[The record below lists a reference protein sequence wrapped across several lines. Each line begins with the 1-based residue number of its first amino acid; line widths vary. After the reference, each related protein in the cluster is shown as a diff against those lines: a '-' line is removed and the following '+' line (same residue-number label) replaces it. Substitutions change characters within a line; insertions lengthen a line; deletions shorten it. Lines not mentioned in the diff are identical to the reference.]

1 MEVANAMTSAKVH
14 FAAHGWMPDHA
25 VETIQRVLDPYVQ
38 AIEAQQV
45 AQQPT
50 QQSKRARRKRQP

>member
-1 MEVANAMTSAKVH
+1 MTSAKVH